1 MCQKYSAPALLLL
14 VISACRQK
22 MHRIV
27 QPLWWKRLRRSS
39 FAKVEAVTG
48 ALLRHGPLRNLHEV
62 FGAEPLGKCGLDILG
77 VKFDVNAPGANRFIE
92 WQVKH

>member
-1 MCQKYSAPALLLL
+1 MCQKNSVPALLLL
-14 VISACRQK
+14 MISACRQK

-48 ALLRHGPLRNLHEV
+48 ALLRHRPLCDLHEIP
-62 FGAEPLGKCGLDILG
+62 GAEPLGESGLDIASGEL
-77 VKFDVNAPGANRFIE
+77 DVNASGTDRFVE
-92 WQVKH
+92 RQSKY